1 MKLVIFSVEEANQ
14 LLDEIRPRMQRL
26 VKAKRHFD
34 HLQARVDLLKVITEG
49 AAEGNSDLREL
60 TEARKRQRAYAEM
73 ISEGVQAV
81 HRRGCL
87 IKDLDRGLVDF
98 YALSGDQLVFLCWQL
113 GEAEVSHWHT
123 LEGGFTSRRP
133 LDPSDH
139 RERPDRSDFGHD

>member
-34 HLQARVDLLKVITEG
+34 ELQARVDLLKVITEG

-73 ISEGVQAV
+73 ISQGVQAV

-98 YALSGDQLVFLCWQL
+98 YALSGDQLVFLCWQVS
-113 GEAEVSHWHT
+113 ETEVMHWYM
-123 LEGGFTSRRP
+123 LEGGFTSRR
-133 LDPSDH
+133 LFDSSDR
-139 RERPDRSDFGHD
+139 RERPDRSDSGHD

>member
-1 MKLVIFSVEEANQ
+1 MKLVIFSVEEANR
-14 LLDEIRPRMQRL
+14 LLDEIRPRMRRL
-26 VKAKRHFD
+26 VIAKRHFD
-34 HLQARVDLLKVITEG
+34 QLQSRVDLLKVVTEG
-49 AAEGNSDLREL
+49 ASENNADLREL
-60 TEARKRQRAYAEM
+60 TEVRKRQRAWAEM

-123 LEGGFTSRRP
+123 LEGGFSSRKP
-133 LDPSDH
+133 FDPSD